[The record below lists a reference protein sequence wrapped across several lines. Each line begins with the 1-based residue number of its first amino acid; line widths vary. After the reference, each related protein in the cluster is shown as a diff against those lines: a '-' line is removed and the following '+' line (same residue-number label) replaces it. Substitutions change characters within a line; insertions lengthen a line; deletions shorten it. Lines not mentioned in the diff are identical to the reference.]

1 MFLTFSHVFTD
12 PTGLVNIFADWDAGE
27 IDFLRYHA
35 RETLAMLEDESGER
49 FADVFL
55 KEFDLG
61 PAVFDEFFQ
70 YVLSSFILLF
80 SSSLSTALIS
90 HQLDSRMIYLDAP
103 NTLLSP
109 LSQ

>member
-12 PTGLVNIFADWDAGE
+12 PSGLVNIFAGWDEGE

-70 YVLSSFILLF
+70 YVLSSFVLL
-80 SSSLSTALIS
+80 SSSSSSTASTS
-90 HQLDSRMIYLDAP
+90 HQLDSQMIYVNAP
-103 NTLLSP
+103 NTLRSLLS
-109 LSQ
+109 L